1 MKYVSWE
8 FCILQYDGLVWKAP
22 CNWKWSLDFKGP
34 QYDRQQLFTFIEKE
48 LNEVIP
54 NLKAARTNEY
64 GRLDKAMAQ
73 MILAKMYLECSS
85 VY

>member
-1 MKYVSWE
+1 
-8 FCILQYDGLVWKAP
+8 
-22 CNWKWSLDFKGP
+22 
-34 QYDRQQLFTFIEKE
+34 LFTFIEKE

-73 MILAKMYLECSS
+73 MILAKMYLNAQ
-85 VY
+85 VYIERQSIQNVC